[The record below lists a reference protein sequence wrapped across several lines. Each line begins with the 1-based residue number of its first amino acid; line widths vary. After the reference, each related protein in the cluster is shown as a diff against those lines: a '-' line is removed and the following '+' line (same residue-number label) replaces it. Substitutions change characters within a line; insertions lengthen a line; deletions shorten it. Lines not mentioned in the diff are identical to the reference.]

1 MEVAEVEVVAK
12 TAKAEKNIE
21 GLEGS
26 IENLSKVILESNKQT
41 QDALSK
47 VSDTAEET
55 EKGIKKIGGAIS
67 KAGVGLV
74 LLAFTQL
81 KDVFSQNQ
89 KVVDLLAVAF
99 ETVSLVLS
107 EFVGTVIDILETT
120 SQTSGAFD
128 ALGKVLINVLK
139 LAITPFKAAF
149 FGIKLAVQEAQLI
162 WEQSVFG
169 SGDTETI
176 DALNASI
183 LVTQSELNQVKDDMI
198 ESAVAI
204 KDNIGEAIEEVG
216 NVVTAV
222 IGAVKNVNIEAALA
236 TAKQN
241 VELQKASALAE
252 AEGVRLLESY
262 DLQAETL
269 RQVRDEE
276 RNTIAERKEA
286 NDKLLIILNQ
296 QNEEMLKQ
304 ATIIR
309 DAAQAQYD
317 KNKTDENKLA
327 LLQAETEIIAVQA
340 TVKGL
345 LSEQLANDLA
355 LEREIQELK
364 LTGDE
369 AEANRQNDQRNWQA
383 EQITGTYL
391 RLLAQKDA
399 LETESAGEIKR
410 LEEKRDLYKKGTQAF
425 KDAQDEI
432 ADYKQATD
440 QKMAEIDKAM
450 SLAKIDIA
458 KMTLASLANI
468 FGKESKAGKAAAIAL
483 TTIETLQSSVSAFKS
498 LASIP
503 VVGPVLGGIAAA
515 SALATGYRT
524 VKQIIGTKLP
534 TISGVGGGSGGGGG
548 GGRGSGAAYSMPSIP
563 SMPAAFNVVG
573 TTGTNQLADA
583 IGSQNQAPVKAYV
596 VSGDVTT
603 SQSLDRNIVE
613 SATL

>member
-12 TAKAEKNIE
+12 TAKAEKDIE
-21 GLEGS
+21 S
-26 IENLSKVILESNKQT
+26 LSGAILKLSETVEQGNKQT
-41 QDALSK
+41 EEGLKA
-47 VSDTAEET
+47 VEET
-55 EKGIKKIGGAIS
+55 SEKTASGIKKIGGAIS
-67 KAGVGLV
+67 RAGVGLFLV
-74 LLAFTQL
+74 AFTQL

-107 EFVGTVIDILETT
+107 DFVGTVIDILETT

-183 LVTQSELNQVKDDMI
+183 LVTQGELNQVKDDMI

-216 NVVTAV
+216 NVVNAV
-222 IGAVKNVNIEAALA
+222 VGAVKSVNIEAALA

-276 RNTIAERKEA
+276 RNSITERKEA

-296 QNEEMLKQ
+296 QNEEMLRQ

-355 LEREIQELK
+355 LEKEMQELK

-383 EQITGTYL
+383 EQAFGDL
-391 RLLAQKDA
+391 ERLIAQKNA
-399 LETESAGEIKR
+399 LEAESASQMKR
-410 LEEKRDLYKKGTQAF
+410 LEEKKALYKEDTQAF
-425 KDAQDEI
+425 QDAQDEI

-450 SLAKIDIA
+450 SLSKIDIA
-458 KMTLASLANI
+458 KSTLASLANI

-483 TTIETLQSSVSAFKS
+483 TTIETLQSSVSAYKS
-498 LASIP
+498 LSMIP

-515 SALATGYRT
+515 GALATGFRT

-534 TISGVGGGSGGGGG
+534 KIAGAGGGGG
-548 GGRGSGAAYSMPSIP
+548 DVGGGGSLPSMQTYSTPSI
-563 SMPAAFNVVG
+563 PAAFNAVG

-583 IGSQNQAPVKAYV
+583 INGQTQSPVRAYV

-603 SQSLDRNIVE
+603 SQSLERNIVE